1 MVAPFTDL
9 RDGDA
14 ENLIYLVLSVVYYQA
29 HCTCFSAYLS
39 THRFKSWKAPCNYE
53 NIIGISTDLCQSVHI
68 RIALFQ
74 VYQCFVENEVEQ
86 CCRQTISLLNSSTYY
101 KRVTYFPI
109 HYYFVLGSF
118 KCHFHEPFYLSG
130 YPKTQQCF

>member
-14 ENLIYLVLSVVYYQA
+14 ENLINLVLSGFIIGPTLLASLLISA
-29 HCTCFSAYLS
+29 HIASRAG
-39 THRFKSWKAPCNYE
+39 RQAPCNYQ
-53 NIIGISTDLCQSVHI
+53 NITGISTDLFQSLQN
-68 RIALFQ
+68 RIALLQAF
-74 VYQCFVENEVEQ
+74 QCFVKNEAEQ
-86 CCRQTISLLNSSTYY
+86 CCRKTISLPNSSTYD

-109 HYYFVLGSF
+109 HYYFALGSF

-130 YPKTQQCF
+130 YPKTR